1 MERIATINRD
11 TKETKINMNLNID
24 GSGET
29 ILILALVSLTICL
42 LTFQSMGLWI

>member
-24 GSGET
+24 GSGENHINT
-29 ILILALVSLTICL
+29 GVGFLTICL